1 MNTIQEKDLARLIRE
16 GNTTAFDI
24 AFHQYKE
31 ILFKHAHRILRDMD
45 DAEDV
50 IQEVY
55 TTLWEK
61 RDMIPEQILL
71 SSYLYG
77 MVRHRV
83 LNRLS
88 REKVIEG
95 YINHA
100 LYLHPV
106 HEPDADHFLLE
117 KELADLIES
126 EIHKLPE
133 RMQTIFVLS
142 RKEGLSHKE
151 IAALLHITE
160 GTSKLQ
166 VSKALKILKTN
177 VLRGVLLLMGT

>member
-106 HEPDADHFLLE
+106 HEPDADHFYWR
-117 KELADLIES
+117 KS
-126 EIHKLPE
+126 W
-133 RMQTIFVLS
+133 QTSLNQKYINFPNGCKQFLY
-142 RKEGLSHKE
+142 
-151 IAALLHITE
+151 
-160 GTSKLQ
+160 
-166 VSKALKILKTN
+166 
-177 VLRGVLLLMGT
+177 